1 MTGMNLLEAWY
12 DKVWVQ
18 GDLNAVAEFFDTEAL
33 ASGLM
38 SDFAA
43 QLEDLQT
50 LVPAVRHALRN
61 ITVSVEDSMEV
72 GDKVW
77 ARMTLHAQ
85 KAEDMTPIHISGQV
99 MVRIKDGKII
109 EAHNNYD
116 FVSYFEQM
124 GNLPKDSVAL
134 MLAGETLA

>member
-1 MTGMNLLEAWY
+1 MTGMNLLKAWY

-43 QLEDLQT
+43 QLEDFQT

-61 ITVSVEDSMEV
+61 ITISVEDSMEM

-99 MVRIKDGKII
+99 MVRLKDSKII